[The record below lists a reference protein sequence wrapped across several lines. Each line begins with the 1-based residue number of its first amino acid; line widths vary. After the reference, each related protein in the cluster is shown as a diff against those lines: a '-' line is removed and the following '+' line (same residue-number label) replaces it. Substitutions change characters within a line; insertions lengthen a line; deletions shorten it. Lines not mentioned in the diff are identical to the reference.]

1 MMEIFLLQLLAV
13 GLGGLS
19 TAWAGHCYN
28 RARIG
33 GRLHAFW
40 VSSSAA
46 ASCLPVVAWT
56 AIVFCGP
63 GVLGQSIAGT
73 LVGAIFCGVY
83 RNLPYAPPGGDL
95 VAVTMAPSTWWTLGY
110 LRRRGLNNRA
120 ENSHQPTRR
129 REQQMKQVQI
139 SRSGS
144 TLPLSLRSDQ

>member
-19 TAWAGHCYN
+19 TAWADQCYN

-83 RNLPYAPPGGDL
+83 RNLPYARPVATSSLSQWHHQLGGPWGTCGDG
-95 VAVTMAPSTWWTLGY
+95 ASTTE
-110 LRRRGLNNRA
+110 RRIRTSRRA
-120 ENSHQPTRR
+120 DENS
-129 REQQMKQVQI
+129 K
-139 SRSGS
+139 
-144 TLPLSLRSDQ
+144 

>member
-19 TAWAGHCYN
+19 TAWAGQCYN

-56 AIVFCGP
+56 AIVFFGP
-63 GVLGQSIAGT
+63 GVLGQLIAGT
-73 LVGAIFCGVY
+73 LVGSIFLWVY
-83 RNLPYAPPGGDL
+83 RNLPYPRPVTTSSLSRRHPQLGGPWATCGDG
-95 VAVTMAPSTWWTLGY
+95 ASTTD
-110 LRRRGLNNRA
+110 RRICTSRRA
-120 ENSHQPTRR
+120 DENG
-129 REQQMKQVQI
+129 K
-139 SRSGS
+139 
-144 TLPLSLRSDQ
+144 